1 MKKLTQDEI
10 ILKFKEVHGEKYDY
24 TNINYVNNKVKVPII
39 CPGHGIFW
47 QSPHQHIAG
56 HGCPV
61 CGIKKR
67 TKNITFSRE
76 KFIQKAQVIHGDKY
90 DYSEVIYS
98 NNKTKIKIICP
109 IHGVFWQLPY
119 THLQGGG
126 CLKCANNILTLEEI
140 ILKFREIHGEKYE
153 YPIVKYFGLK
163 HKITIICP
171 IHGSFKQA
179 AGLHLQ
185 GCGCPKC
192 AKNRKLTQDE
202 IILKFKEVHG
212 EKYDYT
218 NINYVN
224 NKVKVPIIC
233 PGHGIF
239 WQSPHQHIAG
249 HGCPVCGIK
258 KRTKNITFS
267 REKFIQKAQV
277 IHGDKYDYSEV
288 IYSNNKT
295 KIKIICPIHGVF
307 WQLPYTHLQGGGCL
321 KCANNILTLEEIIL
335 KFREI
340 HGEKY
345 EYPIVKYFGLKHKIT
360 IICPIHGSF
369 KQAAGLHLQGCGC
382 PKCAKLKFRSKG
394 EIEMCEYI
402 KSIYPGKVSENSRK
416 LLGNGMELDVYLPE
430 LKLALEYNGD
440 YWHKIREKDQPG
452 YHENKRKLCN
462 DKGIK
467 LVEIWEK
474 DWKKDNKNIKAKIA
488 TILEEIKINFQ
499 NIF

>member
-76 KFIQKAQVIHGDKY
+76 KFIQKAQVIHGGKY

-98 NNKTKIKIICP
+98 NNKIKIKIICP

-212 EKYDYT
+212 EKYDYS
-218 NINYVN
+218 
-224 NKVKVPIIC
+224 K
-233 PGHGIF
+233 
-239 WQSPHQHIAG
+239 
-249 HGCPVCGIK
+249 
-258 KRTKNITFS
+258 
-267 REKFIQKAQV
+267 
-277 IHGDKYDYSEV
+277 V
-288 IYSNNKT
+288 IYSGMT
-295 KIKIICPIHGVF
+295 KKIEIICPIHGIF
-307 WQLPYTHLQGGGCL
+307 KQLPQ
-321 KCANNILTLEEIIL
+321 
-335 KFREI
+335 
-340 HGEKY
+340 
-345 EYPIVKYFGLKHKIT
+345 P
-360 IICPIHGSF
+360 
-369 KQAAGLHLQGCGC
+369 HLQGCGC

-499 NIF
+499 NIS